1 MPQVT
6 FTIFCLG
13 RKDTNNVPDTEEKV
27 ELFLAGLGEKRV
39 TFPFTDSN
47 VEFRETI
54 WENYPMLK
62 DVKFD
67 VFRAERNTKEMVF
80 IQPPP
85 TGYSAV
91 YIKTIINQGRLYVCP
106 QMNLMKEDVA
116 YLENDDME
124 KVKEAFG
131 IF

>member
-1 MPQVT
+1 
-6 FTIFCLG
+6 
-13 RKDTNNVPDTEEKV
+13 
-27 ELFLAGLGEKRV
+27 
-39 TFPFTDSN
+39 
-47 VEFRETI
+47 
-54 WENYPMLK
+54 MLK

-67 VFRAERNTKEMVF
+67 VFRAERDAKEMVF

-85 TGYSAV
+85 TGYSVV
-91 YIKTIINQGRLYVCP
+91 YMKTINQGRLYVCP
-106 QMNLMKEDVA
+106 QMNLIKEDVV

>member
-27 ELFLAGLGEKRV
+27 ALFLAGLGEKRV

-62 DVKFD
+62 DVKFN
-67 VFRAERNTKEMVF
+67 VFRAERNAKEMVF

-124 KVKEAFG
+124 KVKETFG